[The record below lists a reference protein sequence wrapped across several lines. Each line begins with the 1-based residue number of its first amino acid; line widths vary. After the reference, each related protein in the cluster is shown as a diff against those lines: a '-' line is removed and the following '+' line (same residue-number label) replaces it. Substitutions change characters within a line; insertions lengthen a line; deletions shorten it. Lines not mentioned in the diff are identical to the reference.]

1 MLSWISESFADCAVK
16 LGTVLIAVLGVI
28 PGRVSAAEMT
38 RKIEAPTR
46 VVAAMDT
53 ADVEKLLLP
62 RWGQVAEGTFLE
74 GSGAMLATNGWLVLD
89 FGRELHGNLV
99 IGCGAKSGHN
109 AKVHVRFG
117 ESVAEA
123 LSPLGERG
131 ACNDHAIRDD
141 VISLPWYGKREIGST
156 GFRFVYLAN
165 AGKEPLQIEFAN
177 AISIMRDMKPVGS
190 FRCSDE
196 RVNRIFDT
204 AVRTAR
210 LCCQDYLWDG
220 IKRDRLVWI
229 GDFHPELAT
238 IGSVFGG
245 DTVLRDS
252 LQYAIET
259 TPLDEWMNTMPTYT
273 CWFMRDVYGYFMT
286 SGDDL
291 FCRTNCPYLAATAR
305 KLAEAV
311 GPDGEYLLPGTFL
324 DWPTK
329 HDPEAEKAGAR
340 ALLAIT
346 LDECAYL
353 MDVFH
358 ESETMAKCT
367 NAAARL
373 RKVMPDPHGKKT
385 AAALLAL
392 GRLAEPKRMYDEYLG
407 KNGCEGVSTFYGYY
421 VLEAMS
427 AAGENKRA
435 LETIRD
441 YWGGM
446 LDMGAT
452 SFWEDF
458 NLAWTNNAFRIDQ
471 MPVRGKKDIHGDY
484 GDFCYV
490 GFRHSLCHGWSSGPA
505 AWMINHVLGLRLVE
519 PGGYVV
525 ECRPDLA
532 GLDWAEGSI
541 ATAYGPV
548 RVSVRKDA
556 EGNPKVDITAPS
568 GVEVRGPV
576 RVTKNI

>member
-1 MLSWISESFADCAVK
+1 MSILLAAVICAVSASP
-16 LGTVLIAVLGVI
+16 LTRTVVG
-28 PGRVSAAEMT
+28 PTDCVSEN
-38 RKIEAPTR
+38 
-46 VVAAMDT
+46 
-53 ADVEKLLLP
+53 VEGAHLLLQQ
-62 RWGQVAEGTFLE
+62 RWSQVAEGEFLQ
-74 GSGAMLATNGWLVLD
+74 GSGAMLATNGWMVLD
-89 FGRELHGNLV
+89 YGRELHGNLV
-99 IGCGAKSGHN
+99 LGCGAKSGHD

-117 ESVAEA
+117 ESKSEA
-123 LSPLGERG
+123 LASLGERG

-165 AGKEPLQIEFAN
+165 AGREPLQIEFAN
-177 AISIMRDMKPVGS
+177 AVSIMRDMKRIGS

-204 AVRTAR
+204 AVRTAH
-210 LCCQDYLWDG
+210 LCCQDYFWDG

-238 IGSVFGG
+238 IGAVFGG
-245 DTVLRDS
+245 DAVLRDS
-252 LQYAIET
+252 LQYAIKT
-259 TPLDEWMNTMPTYT
+259 TPLDGWMNTMPTYT
-273 CWFMRDVYGYFMT
+273 CWFMRDVFGYYMI
-286 SGDDL
+286 SDDDV
-291 FCRTNCPYLAATAR
+291 FCRENLPYLKATAK
-305 KLAEAV
+305 KLAEQV

-353 MDVFH
+353 MEVFH
-358 ESETMAKCT
+358 ERIVAAECRA
-367 NAAARL
+367 AAARL
-373 RKVMPDPHGKKT
+373 RVISTDPHGRKT
-385 AAALLAL
+385 SAALLAL
-392 GRLAEPKRMYDEYLG
+392 GRFAEPKRMFDEYLG
-407 KNGCEGVSTFYGYY
+407 KNGCDGVSTFYGYY

-427 AAGENKRA
+427 AAGENRRA
-435 LETIRD
+435 LDTVRD

-471 MPVRGKKDIHGDY
+471 MPVKGKKDIHGDY

-505 AWMINHVLGLRLVE
+505 AWLINHVLGLRIVE
-519 PGGYVV
+519 PGGSVV
-525 ECRPDLA
+525 ECSPDLA
-532 GLDWAEGSI
+532 GLEWAEGSI
-541 ATAYGPV
+541 VTRFGPV
-548 RVSVRKDA
+548 HVSVRKDA
-556 EGNPKVDITAPS
+556 AGKTEFDVSAPA
-568 GVEVRGPV
+568 GVTVR
-576 RVTKNI
+576 RVPSCPR